1 MMRAILKTIHL
12 AVKEQM
18 TYRLAMANGIL
29 TNLAWGMFRY
39 YIMVAIYGQVGMLNG
54 MTEAAALTYVPLTQS
69 LLAFLNV
76 FGSTQISQTIYDGQI
91 GMRLLKPQGFFGY
104 WLSYFL
110 GKSLVNLVLRG
121 ILLYLV
127 WMAFF
132 PVTLPGL
139 IQQWLL
145 FTASLLASWLVS
157 HLWIITV
164 NLSAIWSKD
173 SIGILRMVFALQQLL
188 AGMIFPIR
196 LFPQWFQTLCHLT
209 PFPSML
215 NTSIEVFTGL
225 LMGWDAVGAI
235 LMQLLWAGVIYL
247 LGKVVLRVG
256 LRKLT
261 LEGG

>member
-1 MMRAILKTIHL
+1 MRAVLKTIHL
-12 AVKEQM
+12 AIKEQL
-18 TYRLAMANGIL
+18 TYRLAMFSGAM

-39 YIMVAIYGQVGMLNG
+39 YIMLAIYGKVGMLNG

-76 FGSTQISQTIYDGQI
+76 FGNMQISQTIYSGQI
-91 GMRLLKPQGFFGY
+91 GMRLLKPQGFFRY
-104 WLSYFL
+104 WLSYFA
-110 GKSLVNLVLRG
+110 GKSVINLILRG
-121 ILLYLV
+121 ILLFIF
-127 WMAFF
+127 WMIFF
-132 PVTLPGL
+132 PVTLPGTVG
-139 IQQWLL
+139 QWLL
-145 FTASLLASWLVS
+145 FILSMLASWLVS

-173 SIGILRMVFALQQLL
+173 ANGILRMTFALQQLL

-196 LFPQWFQTLCHLT
+196 LFPQWFQNLCNLT

-215 NTSIEVFTGL
+215 NTSIEVFSGVLTGQAAWL
-225 LMGWDAVGAI
+225 AI
-235 LMQLLWAGVIYL
+235 GQQVLWAVIIVVV
-247 LGKVVLRVG
+247 GKLVLRMG